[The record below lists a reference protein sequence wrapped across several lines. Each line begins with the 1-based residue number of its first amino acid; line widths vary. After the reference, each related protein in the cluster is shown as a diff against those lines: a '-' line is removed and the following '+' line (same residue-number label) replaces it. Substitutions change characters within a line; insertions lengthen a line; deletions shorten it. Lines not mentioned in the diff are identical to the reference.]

1 MRGGP
6 INRRWAR
13 QIGPYGCPDYFVHL
27 HNRPLLTRKEARW
40 NFNWDIKQ
48 LQNLATM
55 GGGYTNDKLCAG
67 KDILK
72 SLLLF
77 NSVDVFTR
85 DIYIMLIGGNF

>member
-55 GGGYTNDKLCAG
+55 GEDIQMTNCVQVKT
-67 KDILK
+67 
-72 SLLLF
+72 F
-77 NSVDVFTR
+77 
-85 DIYIMLIGGNF
+85 